1 MKQEFSSNSLRDA
14 LMQAAELFKVNVEE
28 VQYRIITEKT
38 KYFGH
43 SQREI
48 YIEAWTSE
56 DSETG
61 HIETFVKQ
69 LITAMGLDLS
79 FQISSKKQFVRI
91 HFKGDDYKLMLYQN
105 GNLLNAIQ
113 YLINRLFSDGIEK
126 KIYCECENFRQKRE
140 QELTTMAHRYAKQ
153 VRDKGQPVELKEM
166 NPFERRVIHMTI
178 NKYKDLVSESAGED
192 FQKVVTIR
200 MKE

>member
-1 MKQEFSSNSLRDA
+1 MKQEFTSNSLRDA
-14 LMQAAELFKVNVEE
+14 LEQAAEVFKINVEE

-48 YIEAWTSE
+48 FIEAWTSE
-56 DSETG
+56 DTETG
-61 HIETFVKQ
+61 AIEAFVKQ
-69 LITAMGLDLS
+69 LITAMGLDVT
-79 FQISSKKQFVRI
+79 FTVTAKKEFVKI
-91 HFKGDDYKLMLYQN
+91 HFKGEDYKLMLYQN

-113 YLINRLFSDGIEK
+113 YLINRLFSDSVEK

-140 QELTTMAHRYAKQ
+140 QELTSMAHRYAKQ
-153 VRDKGQPVELKEM
+153 VRAKGQPVELKEM

-178 NKYKDLVSESAGED
+178 NKYKDLVSESAGDD

-200 MKE
+200 VRG

>member
-14 LMQAAELFKVNVEE
+14 LMQAAEQFKVTVEE

-56 DSETG
+56 DTETG
-61 HIETFVKQ
+61 PIEAFVKQ
-69 LITAMGLDLS
+69 LIAAMGLDVGFSLS
-79 FQISSKKQFVRI
+79 IKKQFVKI
-91 HFKGDDYKLMLYQN
+91 HFKGEDYKLMLYQN

-113 YLINRLFSDGIEK
+113 YLLNRLFSDAIEK

-140 QELTTMAHRYAKQ
+140 QELTSLAHRYAKQ
-153 VRDKGQPVELKEM
+153 VQSKGEPVELKEM
-166 NPFERRVIHMTI
+166 NPF
-178 NKYKDLVSESAGED
+178 
-192 FQKVVTIR
+192 
-200 MKE
+200 

>member
-14 LMQAAELFKVNVEE
+14 LMQAAEQFKVTVEE

-56 DSETG
+56 DTETG
-61 HIETFVKQ
+61 PIEAFVKQ
-69 LITAMGLDLS
+69 LIAAMGLDVGFSLS
-79 FQISSKKQFVRI
+79 IKKQFVKI
-91 HFKGDDYKLMLYQN
+91 HFKGEDYKLMLYQN

-113 YLINRLFSDGIEK
+113 YLLNRLFSDAIEK

-140 QELTTMAHRYAKQ
+140 QELTSLAHRYAKQ
-153 VRDKGQPVELKEM
+153 VQSKGEPVELKEM

-178 NKYKDLVSESAGED
+178 NKYKDLTSESAGDE
-192 FQKVVTIR
+192 FQKVVTIK
-200 MKE
+200 MKG

>member
-1 MKQEFSSNSLRDA
+1 MKQEFTSNSLRDA
-14 LMQAAELFKVNVEE
+14 LDQAAEVFKINVEE

-48 YIEAWTSE
+48 FIEAWTSE
-56 DSETG
+56 DTETG
-61 HIETFVKQ
+61 ALETFVKQ
-69 LITAMGLDLS
+69 LIASMGLDLT
-79 FQISSKKQFVRI
+79 FALTPQKEFVKI

-113 YLINRLFSDGIEK
+113 YLINRLYSEGMEK

-140 QELTTMAHRYAKQ
+140 QELTSMAHRCAKQ
-153 VRDKGQPVELKEM
+153 VRSKGQPVELKEM

-178 NKYKDLVSESAGED
+178 NKYKDLVSESAGDD

-200 MKE
+200 VKG